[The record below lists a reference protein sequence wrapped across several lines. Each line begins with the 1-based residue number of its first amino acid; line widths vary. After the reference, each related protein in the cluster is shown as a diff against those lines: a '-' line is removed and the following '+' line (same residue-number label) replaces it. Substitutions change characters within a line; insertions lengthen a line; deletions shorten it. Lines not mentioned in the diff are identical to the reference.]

1 MGFGI
6 SSTRAPLFEQLH
18 VALPDIN
25 GCKLGNAR
33 IKVMFGPT
41 HLCGVVAVA
50 HLLSLR

>member
-18 VALPDIN
+18 DLPDIN

-33 IKVMFGPT
+33 IRVMFGPT

-50 HLLSLR
+50 HLSSLR